1 MSLELK
7 MTMPIPFLIS
17 AGKTAF
23 AILYQSGNASGVARE
38 KIPPGQGKLREL
50 YFELAKLN

>member
-1 MSLELK
+1 
-7 MTMPIPFLIS
+7 MTMPTPFLIS
-17 AGKTAF
+17 AGRTAF